1 MRMKQITA
9 YDKQNKDYTPLSH
22 CIVMFSSP
30 CSHPHA
36 PIPILPSQGS
46 HPHISSLHS
55 HHHDWNFL
63 NLSCGVVMLLGWE
76 HGDGSVDKAL
86 FPVILS
92 PPSCPNAPNAVLCSH
107 PHTPPC
113 TLIPTIP
120 AKIREM
126 LYNSML
132 YERTFSV
139 KLEDRKEYLVK
150 KLLEERNR

>member
-1 MRMKQITA
+1 MT
-9 YDKQNKDYTPLSH
+9 NKTKEYTPLSH
-22 CIVMFSSP
+22 CIVMFPSP
-30 CSHPHA
+30 CSHPHTLLHA
-36 PIPILPSQGS
+36 CCSSTPIILIGM
-46 HPHISSLHS
+46 L
-55 HHHDWNFL
+55 L

-76 HGDGSVDKAL
+76 HGDGNVDKAFL
-86 FPVILS
+86 PVILS
-92 PPSCPNAPNAVLCSH
+92 QCSCPNAPNAVLCSH

-120 AKIREM
+120 AKIKEM

-132 YERTFSV
+132 YELTFSV

>member
-1 MRMKQITA
+1 MT
-9 YDKQNKDYTPLSH
+9 NKKVIESIVPLYCHVPILMLPSPRSH
-22 CIVMFSSP
+22 L
-30 CSHPHA
+30 HT
-36 PIPILPSQGS
+36 PIPTSCSCTPIIMIGML
-46 HPHISSLHS
+46 
-55 HHHDWNFL
+55 L